1 MPPKKNH
8 IGEKHGTLE
17 VIAEAPSRKSKSG
30 NLLTCWKVR
39 CSHCGCEKIM
49 LWGSI
54 RNAKSCGCIKV
65 TDVPKECTCKRC
77 GKPFTGNMF
86 TVYCQEC
93 KEVIKELHG
102 VKGNSCFSF
111 ETVCIDCGAHF
122 VAGSKKALRCP
133 ECRKKAKRESNRLC
147 AQRRK
152 NGTARRLGGVYSCAD
167 CGKPFILKNGFQ
179 KYCPDCEPKHA
190 IQSWKEYK
198 EKYAKK

>member
-77 GKPFTGNMF
+77 GKSFTGNIF
-86 TVYCQEC
+86 TVYCPEC

-102 VKGNSCFSF
+102 VKGIRVFLLKQSVL
-111 ETVCIDCGAHF
+111 TAARILLQAQ
-122 VAGSKKALRCP
+122 KKLSDALSV
-133 ECRKKAKRESNRLC
+133 EKR
-147 AQRRK
+147 
-152 NGTARRLGGVYSCAD
+152 
-167 CGKPFILKNGFQ
+167 P
-179 KYCPDCEPKHA
+179 
-190 IQSWKEYK
+190 K
-198 EKYAKK
+198 EKAIVFVPRDEKTGRQEGLEKHTRVLTVGNLLS

>member
-77 GKPFTGNMF
+77 GKSFTGNMF
-86 TVYCQEC
+86 TVYCPEC

-102 VKGNSCFSF
+102 IKGNSCFSF
-111 ETVCIDCGAHF
+111 EAVCIDCGAHF
-122 VAGSKKALRCP
+122 VAGSKKLSDALSV
-133 ECRKKAKRESNRLC
+133 EKR
-147 AQRRK
+147 
-152 NGTARRLGGVYSCAD
+152 
-167 CGKPFILKNGFQ
+167 P
-179 KYCPDCEPKHA
+179 
-190 IQSWKEYK
+190 K
-198 EKYAKK
+198 EKAIVFVLRDEKTGRQEGLEKHTRVLTVGSLLS